1 MIKTVEVNQ
10 NKTCGYFFFYER
22 IKMKTKIDH
31 FFEISKRQ
39 SSISR
44 EIIAGLAVFFAMIYI
59 LPVNAE
65 MLAFNIDKGTGM
77 SGATVGS
84 VFVAT
89 AIASAIATLIMGLV
103 ANYPI
108 ALSAGMGMNA
118 VIAFT
123 VCGVLGYS
131 GEEALALIILAGVIF
146 LLLSLTK
153 VRSQI
158 VKAIPHNL
166 KIGVSCGL
174 GFFIAYLGLKN
185 AGIISFTTTDGFTTV
200 SLVKINENPS
210 VLLAFFG
217 IFLVFAL
224 MASKRKISR
233 FAVII
238 AMTTTALVGIILGY
252 LGIANMPSFDWSSGT
267 SGSMKEMGNTLF
279 LGFKGIPKVLVK
291 PEAYAII
298 FTLIFVNLFDTTATL
313 LAVGKDAKAIDK
325 ETGELI
331 NGQKAVLADAFGA
344 VVGGI
349 LGTSTVTSFVES
361 SVGVESG
368 ARTGLSAVTVAILF
382 LLSLVLYPVFTIF
395 AGKAGSLIT
404 ALALVAVG
412 AAMFNSLKE
421 LNWDDKVSIIASFI
435 TILFMVLTSSISD
448 GIGIGFISYVI
459 MMLASG
465 KAKKVSIFMYI
476 ISFLF
481 IINYI
486 ITFTILT

>member
-1 MIKTVEVNQ
+1 MKR
-10 NKTCGYFFFYER
+10 R
-22 IKMKTKIDH
+22 IDN

-39 SSISR
+39 STISR
-44 EIIAGLAVFFAMIYI
+44 EIIAGIAVFFAMLYI
-59 LPVNAE
+59 LPVNSE
-65 MLAFNIDKGTGM
+65 MLAFNVDKGTGM

-84 VFVAT
+84 VFAAT
-89 AIASAIATLIMGLV
+89 ALASAISTLIMGLV

-131 GEEALALIILAGVIF
+131 GEEALALIILSGILF

-153 VRSQI
+153 IRTKI

-166 KIGVSCGL
+166 KIAVSCGL
-174 GFFIAYLGLKN
+174 GFFIAYIGLKN
-185 AGIISFTTTDGFTTV
+185 AGIISFTTIEGYTTV

-224 MASKRKISR
+224 QVIKGKINHFS
-233 FAVII
+233 VII
-238 AMTTTALVGIILGY
+238 AMTITAILGLI
-252 LGIANMPSFDWSSGT
+252 LGQLGVQKMPSFDWSGEA
-267 SGSMKEMGNTLF
+267 SGSIKELGQTFL
-279 LGFKGIPKVLVK
+279 LGFKGMGSVLVK
-291 PEAYAII
+291 PEAYAVM

-313 LAVGKDAKAIDK
+313 LAVGKDAKAIDN

-331 NGQKAVLADAFGA
+331 NGQKAVLADAIGA
-344 VVGGI
+344 VVGGV

-382 LLSLVLYPVFTIF
+382 LLSLVAYPIFTIF
-395 AGKAGSLIT
+395 SGKAGSLIT

-412 AAMFNSLKE
+412 AAMFNSLKD
-421 LNWDDKVSIIASFI
+421 LDWTDKISIIACFI

-459 MMLASG
+459 MMVASG
-465 KAKKVSIFMYI
+465 KYKKVSLLMYI

-486 ITFTILT
+486 IAFTILV